1 MWAFYDILRYSFSSV
16 IWGILIAVACMALF
30 IFLIKGWYRDATF
43 TLTSYLVGVILSFL
57 LAIQCVLIVG
67 SIKIIGSTDY
77 YESEITRIVE
87 NVYDATD
94 EVSQGHAEDIIQVII
109 DRYPLLHYYIGGG
122 EFSGF
127 TAKELPHAIADEL
140 CSFMRWYIFRRIL
153 WCLGFVLVG
162 AFFVIK
168 TLSKNYRSIRQTER
182 KNNRVIVQAERR
194 RINRRPRR

>member
-140 CSFMRWYIFRRIL
+140 RSFMRWYIFRRIL